1 MNYELDVTAPGGS
14 VSDHTTKAAWTIG
27 AGVEWMFVPRWS
39 AKLEYLYMDTSDT
52 SVTLFGTNFTG
63 HAQDNIVRAGVNY
76 HF

>member
-1 MNYELDVTAPGGS
+1 
-14 VSDHTTKAAWTIG
+14 
-27 AGVEWMFVPRWS
+27 MFVPRWS